1 MACILLYVASGLL
14 KIMHSSPEV
23 SVCKGMART
32 GFEVTF
38 KLLGLGQG
46 FKGNIE
52 PEFPGFELKIGSV
65 PALAVMMP
73 IRRLRRLESPL
84 KALQNSEGKFEGK
97 DRTALT

>member
-1 MACILLYVASGLL
+1 LSATSL
-14 KIMHSSPEV
+14 KSQPPTPKAFSLQRP
-23 SVCKGMART
+23 SRT